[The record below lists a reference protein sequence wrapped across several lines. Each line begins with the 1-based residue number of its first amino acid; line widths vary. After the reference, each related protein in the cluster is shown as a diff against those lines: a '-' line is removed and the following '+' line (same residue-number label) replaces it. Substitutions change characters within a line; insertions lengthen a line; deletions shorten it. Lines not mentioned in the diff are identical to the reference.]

1 MNQVFLIA
9 GIVLFVLILLTLYR
23 GIFGPLIFDR
33 ILGGNLV
40 GTKSMIL
47 LLIIGILHDNLSMFV
62 DIAIAYAML
71 NFITTLGVTR
81 LFFRKRSVLDTT
93 DEGPALETIDE

>member
-1 MNQVFLIA
+1 MSNVFLAA
-9 GIVLFVLILLTLYR
+9 GIVLFLLMLLTLYR
-23 GIFGPLIFDR
+23 GIYGPLILDR
-33 ILGGNLV
+33 ILGGNLI
-40 GTKSMIL
+40 GTKAMVL

-81 LFFRKRSVLDTT
+81 LFFRKRSLQDDTAPPP
-93 DEGPALETIDE
+93 EEAPHG